1 MDIAIWEESKIPEI
15 KQMYGKDLTESEFA
29 MFLNLGKS
37 LNANPFTR
45 EIFAVKYGNASA
57 NIFCGRDF
65 YRRKAQEQLDYDGLQ
80 SSAVYEN
87 DNFEVENGIPKHKFG
102 LKNRG
107 KLIGAY
113 AVVYRKNIKQPYFVF
128 VDFLEYYQGY
138 KKPDG
143 AIKKR
148 KDQYGNWV
156 ETKPTVW
163 DEKGATM
170 ICKVAEAQTLR
181 GAYQG
186 IFKGTYD
193 ESEQW
198 KTAEKEVNQAPVKEI
213 EVQKPE
219 PVQEQKQETQT
230 VFQSGESTFE
240 IIEPQPIIEQ
250 AKKEKKPKFTPAKI
264 LETLEAEIY
273 TSRMSEDALL
283 ALDQLKERWEKK
295 RDTLV
300 QAGVFDLGLQKI
312 KTTIKEL
319 KNES

>member
-1 MDIAIWEESKIPEI
+1 
-15 KQMYGKDLTESEFA
+15 L
-29 MFLNLGKS
+29 
-37 LNANPFTR
+37 
-45 EIFAVKYGNASA
+45 
-57 NIFCGRDF
+57 
-65 YRRKAQEQLDYDGLQ
+65 RRLRL
-80 SSAVYEN
+80 
-87 DNFEVENGIPKHKFG
+87 
-102 LKNRG
+102 
-107 KLIGAY
+107 
-113 AVVYRKNIKQPYFVF
+113 
-128 VDFLEYYQGY
+128 
-138 KKPDG
+138 
-143 AIKKR
+143 
-148 KDQYGNWV
+148 
-156 ETKPTVW
+156 
-163 DEKGATM
+163 
-170 ICKVAEAQTLR
+170 LR